1 MFSLEV
7 RDSIMIAHS
16 LPAPF
21 FGPAQGKHG
30 ATFTVDV
37 TFYREKLDQ
46 HNVVIDIGKA
56 IDVLKAIL
64 KPLNYQDLDT
74 LPMFKGILTT
84 TEFLSH
90 YIFEELKKAK
100 SQFGDDG
107 QGVNA
112 IKVMLTENHLAKA
125 GYKGAV

>member
-1 MFSLEV
+1 MFSLTV

-37 TFYREKLDQ
+37 TFFRDNLDR

-84 TEFLSH
+84 TEFLAK
-90 YIFEELKKAK
+90 YIFDEFIKAK
-100 SQFGDDG
+100 AEFGEDG
-107 QGVNA
+107 KGLTHIEV
-112 IKVMLTENHLAKA
+112 ILTENHLAKA